1 MSNRASG
8 KPQTVFITGGAGG
21 LGGAT
26 AKYLGARGWRVFAA
40 DVVEEALARIGE
52 DRNITPVHLDVT
64 DAASVEAAARSV
76 AKRVDGLDGVVNF
89 AGILAVGSLI
99 EITEEA
105 LRRVLDVNVM
115 GTFRVNKALFP
126 LVLARQGRIVNIS
139 SETGWQSGMPFNG
152 PYAMSKH
159 AIEAYSDS
167 LRREL
172 RFLGVAV
179 IKIQPGPFKTEMVAG
194 IERNFAR
201 AAKESSH
208 FGALLRTLKG
218 MTLAEQAKAH
228 DPILVAAAVHTAL
241 TARHPAPAYSVKPD
255 PGRTAIN
262 LLPDRAVDAL
272 LEWVVEVRRGGWAAL
287 LKPSS
292 RGSGGRS
299 AAPRRRGRRASRAP
313 RQ

>member
-1 MSNRASG
+1 MSDRARG
-8 KPQTVFITGGAGG
+8 NQQTVFITGGAGG

-26 AKYLGARGWRVFAA
+26 ATYLGARGWRVFAA
-40 DVVEEALARIGE
+40 DVVEAALARIGE
-52 DRNITPVHLDVT
+52 ERNVTPVHVDVT

-89 AGILAVGSLI
+89 AGILTVGSLI
-99 EITEEA
+99 EIAEEA
-105 LRRVLDVNVM
+105 LRRVLEINVM

-126 LVLARQGRIVNIS
+126 LVLARKGRIVNIS

-172 RFLGVAV
+172 MFLGVPV
-179 IKIQPGPFKTEMVAG
+179 VKIQPGPFKTEMVAG
-194 IERNFAR
+194 IERRFAR

-208 FGALLRTLKG
+208 FGTMLRTLKG
-218 MTLAEQAKAH
+218 MTLAEQEKAH
-228 DPILVAAAVHTAL
+228 DPILVAETVYTAL
-241 TARHPAPAYSVKPD
+241 TTRHPAAAYSVKPD
-255 PGRTAIN
+255 PGRVAIH
-262 LLPDRAVDAL
+262 LLPDRVVDAL
-272 LEWVVEVRRGGWAAL
+272 LEWVVGTRRAGWAGL
-287 LKPSS
+287 LESLS
-292 RGSGGRS
+292 RGWGRGA
-299 AAPRRRGRRASRAP
+299 AAPARRRRRRSRAV